1 LKTAAMS
8 FRFKKGGFGHFA
20 RGGTVIDAPR
30 FDPVVEDVTTPARRP
45 MLATGRDLVI
55 IAAVYL
61 FFCGY
66 VFREEYY
73 RRFGL
78 PVTASLGENATVFMY
93 GYRVFTDGGG
103 WWFVLLAFVAL
114 LAYVV
119 VRSVFALRAS
129 TSAVGDLDRV
139 VVIAALLLAFP
150 VLAHMATTAAQRD
163 AANYTRWGSLDGLL
177 TMGVRDDFKRSASKT
192 VAGRVLLRSIDTHEM
207 RLFALSDTTAFVA
220 DQKYDFNNRPSNLLV
235 YLIPR
240 NEITHMELSFSS
252 TGK

>member
-1 LKTAAMS
+1 M
-8 FRFKKGGFGHFA
+8 
-20 RGGTVIDAPR
+20 IDDTR
-30 FDPVVEDVTTPARRP
+30 FDSAGDLPARPRRSL
-45 MLATGRDLVI
+45 LATGRDLVI
-55 IAAVYL
+55 IATVYL

-78 PVTASLGENATVFMY
+78 PVTASLGENATVFTY

-103 WWFVLLAFVAL
+103 WWFVLWAC
-114 LAYVV
+114 VV
-119 VRSVFALRAS
+119 VLGYLAVRFACAMRAS
-129 TSAVGDLDRV
+129 ARALGDMDRIFAIAV
-139 VVIAALLLAFP
+139 LLLAFP
-150 VLAHMATTAAQRD
+150 AFAHMASTAARRD

-192 VAGRVLLRSIDTHEM
+192 IAGRVLLRSIDTHEM

-252 TGK
+252 TNR

>member
-1 LKTAAMS
+1 M
-8 FRFKKGGFGHFA
+8 
-20 RGGTVIDAPR
+20 IDEAR
-30 FDPVVEDVTTPARRP
+30 FDPVVELPARPRRP
-45 MLATGRDLVI
+45 VLATGRDLVI

-73 RRFGL
+73 RHFGL
-78 PVTASLGENATVFMY
+78 PVTASLGENATVFTY

-103 WWFVLLAFVAL
+103 WWLVLLACIVFVVY
-114 LAYVV
+114 LA
-119 VRSVFALRAS
+119 VRSLFALRAS
-129 TSAVGDLDRV
+129 ARGVGDMDRV
-139 VVIAALLLAFP
+139 FTIVVLLLAFP
-150 VLAHMATTAAQRD
+150 VLAHMASTAAQRD
-163 AANYTRWGSLDGLL
+163 ATNYTRWGSLDGLL
-177 TMGVRDDFKRSASKT
+177 TMGIRDDFKRSASKT
-192 VAGRVLLRSIDTHEM
+192 VAGRVLLRSIDAHEM

-252 TGK
+252 TGR

>member
-1 LKTAAMS
+1 M
-8 FRFKKGGFGHFA
+8 
-20 RGGTVIDAPR
+20 IDEPR
-30 FDPVVEDVTTPARRP
+30 PRRP
-45 MLATGRDLVI
+45 ILATGRDLVI

-73 RRFGL
+73 RHFGL
-78 PVTASLGENATVFMY
+78 PVTASLGENATVFTY

-103 WWFVLLAFVAL
+103 WWFVLLAFIAFLVYMAI
-114 LAYVV
+114 
-119 VRSVFALRAS
+119 RSLFATRAS
-129 TSAVGDLDRV
+129 VRAVGDMDRAV
-139 VVIAALLLAFP
+139 TVIALLLAFP
-150 VLAHMATTAAQRD
+150 ALAHMASSAAQRD
-163 AANYTRWGSLDGLL
+163 ATNYTRWGSLDGLL

-252 TGK
+252 NGR

>member
-1 LKTAAMS
+1 M
-8 FRFKKGGFGHFA
+8 
-20 RGGTVIDAPR
+20 IDEPR
-30 FDPVVEDVTTPARRP
+30 FDPRDDMPPRPRRP
-45 MLATGRDLVI
+45 VLATGRDLVI

-73 RRFGL
+73 RHFGL
-78 PVTASLGENATVFMY
+78 PVTASLGENATVFTY

-103 WWFVLLAFVAL
+103 WGFVLFAFIAFLVYMAIR
-114 LAYVV
+114 A
-119 VRSVFALRAS
+119 VFALRAGAR
-129 TSAVGDLDRV
+129 AVGDVDRAV
-139 VVIAALLLAFP
+139 AVIALLLAFP
-150 VLAHMATTAAQRD
+150 AFAHMASTAAQRD
-163 AANYTRWGSLDGLL
+163 ATSYTRWGSLDGLL

-252 TGK
+252 NGR